1 MGNGVTEKRWIFA
14 ARDAELEE
22 RLANGLRISR
32 VLAQLLINRDVRDVE
47 TGRAFLQ
54 PQLSGLHDPW
64 LLPDME
70 RASDRIR
77 DAIRSGEKIVIYG
90 DYDVDGIS
98 ATALLLRCLK
108 MAGANVEY
116 YLPARIEEGYGLNL
130 KAVEKIIS
138 EGTHLIVTVDCG
150 VGSLAEAELARS
162 RGVDLII
169 TDHHEPGHKLPQA
182 FALVNPKIPTSQ
194 YPFKGLAGVGIAFK
208 LAWALGK
215 SFSNGTKVS
224 EEFKDFLLD
233 AVSLAALGTVADVV
247 PLRDENRV
255 LVKYGLTA
263 LGESAAP
270 GIRAL
275 IEVANLG
282 DRPLDPYVVGF
293 RLAPRLNAAGRLGH
307 AKRSVELLTTESTER
322 AMEIAKELDRE
333 NIRRQAIQ
341 REIVDTVRRRLQ
353 EEFAGEPPHAIVL
366 ADDGWH
372 VGVIGIVASKI
383 AEEYHRP
390 TLLISWDEEIGHG
403 SGRSIE
409 NFHLYNA
416 LDHCAEMLIT
426 FGGHAQAAGLR
437 LERRSFPKFQERLL
451 EFARASLTPDDLVPS
466 LRIDGE
472 VTLAMLSKPLVRE
485 IEMLAPL
492 GDGNPDPM
500 LVVSGVSVGGEIRR
514 MGAEGKHISFFARQG
529 DASLRAVG
537 FDMAHFAEMLSQ
549 PRRLWTIAFVPKIN
563 RWNDRED
570 VEMTIE
576 DIKEAK

>member
-1 MGNGVTEKRWIFA
+1 MTERRWILA
-14 ARDAELEE
+14 PRDSGLEE
-22 RLANGLRISR
+22 RLANGLHISP

-47 TGRAFLQ
+47 SGRAFLQ

-116 YLPARIEEGYGLNL
+116 YLPDRIEEGYGLNL
-130 KAVEKIIS
+130 KAVEKIIAD
-138 EGTHLIVTVDCG
+138 GVQLIVTVDCG
-150 VGSLAEAELARS
+150 VGAMAEADLARS

-169 TDHHEPGHKLPQA
+169 TDHHEPGHQLPNA
-182 FALVNPKIPTSQ
+182 FALVNPKIPTSR

-215 SFSNGTKVS
+215 SFSAGAKVS

-233 AVSLAALGTVADVV
+233 AVGLAALGTVADVV

-255 LVKYGLTA
+255 LVKYGLGA
-263 LGESAAP
+263 LEESAAP

-275 IEVANLG
+275 IELANLG

-293 RLAPRLNAAGRLGH
+293 RLAPRLNAAGRLGD

-322 AMEIAKELDRE
+322 AKKIAEELDRE
-333 NIRRQAIQ
+333 NVRRQEIQ
-341 REIVDTVRRRLQ
+341 RKIVDTVRRRIE
-353 EEFAGEPPHAIVL
+353 EEFAGRPPHAIVL
-366 ADDGWH
+366 ADEGWH

-383 AEEYHRP
+383 AEEFNRP
-390 TLLISWDEEIGHG
+390 TVLISWDGDVGHG

-416 LDHCAEMLIT
+416 LDRCAGMLLS
-426 FGGHAQAAGLR
+426 FGGHAQAAGVR
-437 LERRSFPKFQERLL
+437 LERRNFPKFQEALV
-451 EFARASLTPDDLVPS
+451 EFAQASLTPDDLVPT
-466 LRIDGE
+466 LHVDGE
-472 VTLAMLSKPLVRE
+472 VMLAMLSRPLVKE

-492 GDGNPDPM
+492 GDGNPAPV
-500 LVVSGVSVGGEIRR
+500 LAVSGVTVAGEIRR

-529 DASLRAVG
+529 DTSLRAVG
-537 FDMAHFAEMLSQ
+537 FDKAHLAPALSQ
-549 PRRLWTIAFVPKIN
+549 PGRLWSIAFAPKIN

-570 VEMTIE
+570 VEMSIE
-576 DIKEAK
+576 DVKETK

>member
-1 MGNGVTEKRWIFA
+1 MTEKRWVLA
-14 ARDAELEE
+14 PRDAELEE
-22 RLANGLRISR
+22 RLASGLRISR
-32 VLAQLLINRDVRDVE
+32 VLAQLLINRDVRDVD

-108 MAGANVEY
+108 MAGANVDY
-116 YLPARIEEGYGLNL
+116 YLPARLEEGYGLNL

-138 EGTHLIVTVDCG
+138 EGARLIVTVDCG
-150 VGSLAEAELARS
+150 VGALAEADLARS

-169 TDHHEPGHKLPQA
+169 TDHHEPGHKLPEA

-255 LVKYGLTA
+255 LVRYGLTA
-263 LGESAAP
+263 LSESAAP

-275 IEVANLG
+275 IEVANLE
-282 DRPLDPYVVGF
+282 DKTLDPYLVGF

-322 AMEIAKELDRE
+322 ATEIAKELDRE
-333 NIRRQAIQ
+333 NVRRQEIQ
-341 REIVDTVRRRLQ
+341 RKIVDTVRRRIE
-353 EEFAGEPPHAIVL
+353 EEFGGKPPHAIIL
-366 ADDGWH
+366 ADEDWH

-390 TLLISWDEEIGHG
+390 TLLISWDNEIGHG

-416 LDHCAEMLIT
+416 LDRCAGMLLS

-437 LERRSFPKFQERLL
+437 LERGS
-451 EFARASLTPDDLVPS
+451 FARFQQAFTEYAQSALTPDDLVPS
-466 LRIDGE
+466 LRVDGE
-472 VTLAMLSKPLVRE
+472 VMLAMLSKALVRE

-492 GDGNPDPM
+492 GDGNPEPV
-500 LVVSGVSVGGEIRR
+500 LVAAGVTVAGEIRR
-514 MGAEGKHISFFARQG
+514 MGAEARHISFFARQG
-529 DASLRAVG
+529 DVSLRTVG
-537 FDMAHFAEMLSQ
+537 FDMAHLADALSQ
-549 PRRLWTIAFVPKIN
+549 PGRLWTIAFVPKIN

-570 VEMTIE
+570 VELMME
-576 DIKEAK
+576 DMKETA